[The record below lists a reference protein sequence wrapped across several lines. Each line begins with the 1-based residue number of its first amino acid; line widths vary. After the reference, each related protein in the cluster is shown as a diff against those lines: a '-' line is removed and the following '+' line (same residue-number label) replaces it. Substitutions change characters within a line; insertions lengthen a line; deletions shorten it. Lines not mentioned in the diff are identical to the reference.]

1 VANGEVGIKIKV
13 SAKDAVNN
21 LNKLKTLSTKLQT
34 SFKKVETAAARL
46 QNRAGASFQKF
57 GNKVRNVRRKVQVNL
72 EKMKRSFKGL
82 NNIGTLIGGAGLGL
96 FAKASVQTAANAQA
110 LQLRLKLLT
119 QEFGEYEQAQDLAS
133 RAARTFGMSN
143 IEALEGVTNIIG
155 RLRPLGL
162 SLKQIETTFF
172 GFNTAAKL
180 AGVSTVEAS
189 NAFRQL
195 AQALGSG
202 RLAGDEF
209 RSISEQV
216 PTILQPIAAEL
227 KVTVGALK
235 ELGAQGLITS
245 DVVIRALQKIQT
257 EGAGK
262 VAGIITQSDLQVF
275 KNFNNALE
283 NLRDTVGK
291 GLNVVVLPLTKNITN
306 LVNAFNDANPILQ
319 GTAIFIGAVAGAAAL
334 AVPVVAGLAVAI
346 KGIVGV
352 FTTGAGAALLGFFT
366 LANLPVIAAIAGLG
380 AAFTGLAIGIGKA
393 NEKRKAFQDKLDS
406 GSLKVLEEAKS
417 TELNTIAQLENSNA
431 RGMATK
437 GIQRQIKEARSRID
451 LINEEIDRL
460 DVLNKT
466 YKIGGIEYDAN
477 MVPINPPKT
486 GFEEPPK
493 GDEGKGTPL
502 LDALQKEQQFLVDA
516 LNKGTA
522 KARLEEKIRDLI
534 REQNG
539 LSEEQARKKLKLIE
553 ADKERVV
560 LQEKIQ
566 DILATGMTNAV
577 MGLIEG
583 TKTLGQALADIA
595 KQLASMFLQSAFSK
609 IFGGLSFGAGTSG
622 IGPVASGSQ
631 YANMLGGAVGL
642 YSRAGSFK
650 AFRQGGIVSS
660 PTMGIIGEGGESEYV
675 IPASKMDG
683 AMSRYSAGA
692 RGGSVIPG
700 GSGSSG
706 TVAGSSGNTVVEYT
720 GPTLNFNGDEYVP
733 KSAVP
738 QIIGAATKQ
747 GAMAGKAQVI
757 GSLRNS
763 RSQRASLGL

>member
-13 SAKDAVNN
+13 SARDAVNN
-21 LNKLKTLSTKLQT
+21 LNKLKTISTKLQT

-57 GNKVRNVRRKVQVNL
+57 GNKVRNVRRKVQVDL
-72 EKMKRSFKGL
+72 EKIKRGFKGM
-82 NNIGTLIGGAGLGL
+82 NNIGALLGGAGLGL
-96 FAKASVQTAANAQA
+96 FAKASIQTAANAQA
-110 LQLRLKLLT
+110 LELRLKLLT

-216 PTILQPIAAEL
+216 PTILQPIAGEL
-227 KVTVGALK
+227 GVTVGKLK

-262 VAGIITQSDLQVF
+262 VSGIITQSDLQIF
-275 KNFNNALE
+275 KNFSNALE
-283 NLRDTVGK
+283 DLRKTVGEA
-291 GLNVVVLPLTKNITN
+291 LNPVILPLTKNITN
-306 LVNAFNDANPILQ
+306 LINAFNDANPIFQKAAVLV
-319 GTAIFIGAVAGAAAL
+319 GAVATAAL
-334 AVPVVAGLAVAI
+334 LAAPVLGTFALVMKGLGLFFTSSAGV
-346 KGIVGV
+346 
-352 FTTGAGAALLGFFT
+352 ALLGFFSI
-366 LANLPVIAAIAGLG
+366 ANLPLIGLVAGLT
-380 AAFTGLAIGIGKA
+380 AAFTGLAVQIGKV
-393 NEKRKAFQDKLDS
+393 NEKRRAFQDKLDS
-406 GSLKVLEEAKS
+406 GNLKVLEEARS

-437 GIQRQIKEARSRID
+437 GIQRQIKEAEARIA
-451 LINEEIDRL
+451 LIDKEIDRL
-460 DVLNKT
+460 DVLNRT

-486 GFEEPPK
+486 GFEKPPK
-493 GDEGKGTPL
+493 DEKGKGTPL
-502 LDALQKEQQFLVDA
+502 LDALQREQQFLKDA
-516 LNKGTA
+516 LTMGTA
-522 KARLEEKIRDLI
+522 KAKLEERIRDLMK
-534 REQNG
+534 EQNG
-539 LSEEQARKKLKLIE
+539 LSEEQARKQVLL
-553 ADKERVV
+553 ADADQKRLA
-560 LQEKIQ
+560 LQEQIK
-566 DILATGMTNAV
+566 DVLAQGMTDAV

-583 TKTLGQALADIA
+583 TKTLGEALAGIA
-595 KQLASMFLQSAFSK
+595 KQLASMFFKQAFTS
-609 IFGGLSFGAGTSG
+609 IFSG
-622 IGPVASGSQ
+622 MFSEQGS
-631 YANMLGGAVGL
+631 
-642 YSRAGSFK
+642 YSRAGGFK
-650 AFRQGGIVSS
+650 AFQQGGVVNQ
-660 PTMGIIGEGGESEYV
+660 PTLGLMGEGGEPEYV
-675 IPASKMDG
+675 IPSSKMDG
-683 AMSRYSAGA
+683 AMARYSAGA
-692 RGGSVIPG
+692 RGGAVIPG
-700 GSGSSG
+700 GSHESG
-706 TVAGSSGNTVVEYT
+706 TVAGGSGNAIVEYT
-720 GPTLNFNGDEYVP
+720 GPVLNFNGDEYVP

-738 QIIGAATKQ
+738 EIINTAARR
-747 GAMAGKAQVI
+747 GGEAGQAKAFAT
-757 GSLRNS
+757 LKNS
-763 RSQRASLGL
+763 RSQRATLGL

>member
-1 VANGEVGIKIKV
+1 MANGEVGIKIKV
-13 SAKDAVNN
+13 SARDAVNN
-21 LNKLKTLSTKLQT
+21 LNKLKTISTKLQT

-57 GNKVRNVRRKVQVNL
+57 GNKVRNVRRKVQVDL
-72 EKMKRSFKGL
+72 EKIKRGFKGM
-82 NNIGTLIGGAGLGL
+82 NNIGALLGGAGLGL
-96 FAKASVQTAANAQA
+96 FAKASIQTAANAQA
-110 LQLRLKLLT
+110 LELRLKLLT

-227 KVTVGALK
+227 GVTVGKLK

-262 VAGIITQSDLQVF
+262 VSGIITQSDLQIF
-275 KNFNNALE
+275 KNFSNALE
-283 NLRDTVGK
+283 DLRKTVGEA
-291 GLNVVVLPLTKNITN
+291 LNPVILPLTKNITN
-306 LVNAFNDANPILQ
+306 LINAFNDANPIFQKAAVLV
-319 GTAIFIGAVAGAAAL
+319 GAVATAAL
-334 AVPVVAGLAVAI
+334 LAAPVLGTFALVMKGLGLFFTSSAGV
-346 KGIVGV
+346 
-352 FTTGAGAALLGFFT
+352 ALLGFFSI
-366 LANLPVIAAIAGLG
+366 ANLPLIGLVAGLT
-380 AAFTGLAIGIGKA
+380 AAFTGLAVQIGKV
-393 NEKRKAFQDKLDS
+393 NEKRRAFQDKLDS
-406 GSLKVLEEAKS
+406 GNLKVLEEARS

-437 GIQRQIKEARSRID
+437 GIQRQIKEAEARIA
-451 LINEEIDRL
+451 LIDKEIDRL
-460 DVLNKT
+460 DVLNRT

-486 GFEEPPK
+486 GFEKPPK
-493 GDEGKGTPL
+493 DEKGKDTPL
-502 LDALQKEQQFLVDA
+502 LDALQREQQFLKDA
-516 LNKGTA
+516 LTMGTA
-522 KARLEEKIRDLI
+522 KAKLEERIRDLMK
-534 REQNG
+534 EQNG
-539 LSEEQARKKLKLIE
+539 LSEEQARKQVLL
-553 ADKERVV
+553 ADADQKRLA
-560 LQEKIQ
+560 LQEQIK
-566 DILATGMTNAV
+566 DVLAQGMTDAV

-583 TKTLGQALADIA
+583 TKTLGEALAGIA
-595 KQLASMFLQSAFSK
+595 KQLASMFFKQAFTS
-609 IFGGLSFGAGTSG
+609 IFSG
-622 IGPVASGSQ
+622 MFSEQGS
-631 YANMLGGAVGL
+631 
-642 YSRAGSFK
+642 YSRAGGFK
-650 AFRQGGIVSS
+650 AFQQGGVVNQ
-660 PTMGIIGEGGESEYV
+660 PTLGLMGEGGEPEYV
-675 IPASKMDG
+675 IPSSKMDG
-683 AMSRYSAGA
+683 AMARYSAGA
-692 RGGSVIPG
+692 RGGAVIPG
-700 GSGSSG
+700 GSHESG
-706 TVAGSSGNTVVEYT
+706 TVAGSTGNTVVEYT

-738 QIIGAATKQ
+738 DIIGAASKQ
-747 GAMAGKAQVI
+747 GAMAGKAQVL

>member
-1 VANGEVGIKIKV
+1 MANGEVGIKIKV
-13 SAKDAVNN
+13 SARDAVNN
-21 LNKLKTLSTKLQT
+21 LNKLKTISTKLQT

-46 QNRAGASFQKF
+46 QNRAGVSFQKF
-57 GNKVRNVRRKVQVNL
+57 GNKVRNVRRKVQVDL
-72 EKMKRSFKGL
+72 EKIKRGFKGM
-82 NNIGTLIGGAGLGL
+82 NNIGTLLGGAGLGL
-96 FAKASVQTAANAQA
+96 FAKASIQTAANAQA
-110 LQLRLKLLT
+110 LELRLKLLT

-227 KVTVGALK
+227 GVTVGKLK

-262 VAGIITQSDLQVF
+262 ISGIITQSDLQVF
-275 KNFNNALE
+275 KNFSNALE
-283 NLRDTVGK
+283 DLRKTVGEA
-291 GLNVVVLPLTKNITN
+291 LNPVILPLTKNITN
-306 LVNAFNDANPILQ
+306 LLNVFNDANPIFQKAAVLV
-319 GTAIFIGAVAGAAAL
+319 GAVATAAL
-334 AVPVVAGLAVAI
+334 LAAPVLGTFALVMKGLGLFFTSSAGV
-346 KGIVGV
+346 
-352 FTTGAGAALLGFFT
+352 ALLGFFSI
-366 LANLPVIAAIAGLG
+366 ANLPLIGLVAGLT
-380 AAFTGLAIGIGKA
+380 AAFTGLAVQIGKV
-393 NEKRKAFQDKLDS
+393 NEKRRAFQDKLDS
-406 GSLKVLEEAKS
+406 GNLKILEEAKS

-437 GIQRQIKEARSRID
+437 GIQRQIKEAETRIA
-451 LINEEIDRL
+451 LIDKEIDRL
-460 DVLNKT
+460 DVLNRT

-493 GDEGKGTPL
+493 NEKGKGTPL
-502 LDALQKEQQFLVDA
+502 LDALQREQQFLKDA
-516 LNKGTA
+516 LTMGTA
-522 KARLEEKIRDLI
+522 KAKLEQRIRDLMK
-534 REQNG
+534 EQNG
-539 LSEEQARKKLKLIE
+539 LSEEQARKQVLL
-553 ADKERVV
+553 ADADQKRLA
-560 LQEKIQ
+560 LQEQIK
-566 DILATGMTNAV
+566 DVLAQGMTDAV

-583 TKTLGQALADIA
+583 TKTLGEALAGIA
-595 KQLASMFLQSAFSK
+595 KQLASMFFKQAFTS
-609 IFGGLSFGAGTSG
+609 IFSG
-622 IGPVASGSQ
+622 IFSEQGS
-631 YANMLGGAVGL
+631 
-642 YSRAGSFK
+642 YSRAGGFK
-650 AFRQGGIVSS
+650 AFQQGGVVNQ
-660 PTMGIIGEGGESEYV
+660 PTLGLMGEGGESEYV

-692 RGGSVIPG
+692 RGGAVIPG
-700 GSGSSG
+700 GSHESG
-706 TVAGSSGNTVVEYT
+706 TVAGSTGNTVVEYT

-738 QIIGAATKQ
+738 DIIGAATKQ
-747 GAMAGKAQVI
+747 GAIAGKSQVL

>member
-1 VANGEVGIKIKV
+1 MANGEVGIKIKV
-13 SAKDAVNN
+13 SARDAVNN
-21 LNKLKTLSTKLQT
+21 LNKLKTISTKLQT

-57 GNKVRNVRRKVQVNL
+57 GNKVRNVRRKVQVDL
-72 EKMKRSFKGL
+72 EKIKRGFKGM
-82 NNIGTLIGGAGLGL
+82 NNIGALLGGAGLGL
-96 FAKASVQTAANAQA
+96 FAKASIQTAANAQA
-110 LQLRLKLLT
+110 LELRLKLLT

-133 RAARTFGMSN
+133 KAARTFGMSN
-143 IEALEGVTNIIG
+143 IEALDGVTNIIG

-227 KVTVGALK
+227 GVTVGKLK

-245 DVVIRALQKIQT
+245 DVVIRALQKIQS

-262 VAGIITQSDLQVF
+262 VSGIITQSDLQIF
-275 KNFNNALE
+275 KNFSNALE
-283 NLRDTVGK
+283 DLRKTVGEA
-291 GLNVVVLPLTKNITN
+291 LNPVILPLTKNITN
-306 LVNAFNDANPILQ
+306 LINAFNDANPIFQKAAVLV
-319 GTAIFIGAVAGAAAL
+319 GAVATAAL
-334 AVPVVAGLAVAI
+334 LAAPVLGTFALVMKGLGLFFTSSAGV
-346 KGIVGV
+346 
-352 FTTGAGAALLGFFT
+352 ALLGFFS
-366 LANLPVIAAIAGLG
+366 LANLPLIGLVAGLT
-380 AAFTGLAIGIGKA
+380 AAFTGLAVQIGKV
-393 NEKRKAFQDKLDS
+393 NEKRRAFQDKLDS
-406 GSLKVLEEAKS
+406 GNLKVLEEAKS

-437 GIQRQIKEARSRID
+437 GIQRQIKEAQERIA
-451 LINEEIDRL
+451 LIDKEIERL
-460 DVLNKT
+460 GILNKT
-466 YKIGGIEYDAN
+466 YTIGGIEYDSN

-493 GDEGKGTPL
+493 SEKGKGTPL
-502 LDALQKEQQFLVDA
+502 LDALQREQQFLKDA
-516 LNKGTA
+516 LTMGTA
-522 KARLEEKIRDLI
+522 KAKLEERIRDLMK
-534 REQNG
+534 EQNG
-539 LSEEQARKKLKLIE
+539 LSEDQARKQVLL
-553 ADKERVV
+553 ADADQKRLA
-560 LQEKIQ
+560 LQEQIK
-566 DILATGMTNAV
+566 DVLAQGMTDAV

-583 TKTLGQALADIA
+583 TKTLGEALASIA
-595 KQLASMFLQSAFSK
+595 KQLAGMFLKQAFTS
-609 IFGGLSFGAGTSG
+609 IFSG
-622 IGPVASGSQ
+622 MFSEQGS
-631 YANMLGGAVGL
+631 
-642 YSRAGSFK
+642 YSRAGGFK
-650 AFRQGGIVSS
+650 AFQYGGVVNK
-660 PTMGIIGEGGESEYV
+660 PTLGLMGEGGEPEYV
-675 IPASKMDG
+675 IPSSKMDG
-683 AMSRYSAGA
+683 AMARYSAGA
-692 RGGSVIPG
+692 RGGAVIPG
-700 GSGSSG
+700 GSHESG
-706 TVAGSSGNTVVEYT
+706 TVAGSTGNTIVEYT

-747 GAMAGKAQVI
+747 GAIAGKAQVL
-757 GSLRNS
+757 GTLRNS

>member
-13 SAKDAVNN
+13 SARDAINN
-21 LNKLKTLSTKLQT
+21 LNKLKTISTKLQT

-57 GNKVRNVRRKVQVNL
+57 GNKVRNVRRKVQVDL
-72 EKMKRSFKGL
+72 EKIKRGFKGM
-82 NNIGTLIGGAGLGL
+82 NNIGALLGGAGLGL
-96 FAKASVQTAANAQA
+96 FAKASIQTAANAQA
-110 LQLRLKLLT
+110 LELRLKLLT

-227 KVTVGALK
+227 GVTVGKLK

-262 VAGIITQSDLQVF
+262 VSGIITQSDLQIF
-275 KNFNNALE
+275 KNFSNALE
-283 NLRDTVGK
+283 DLRKTVGEA
-291 GLNVVVLPLTKNITN
+291 LNPVILPLTKNITN
-306 LVNAFNDANPILQ
+306 LVNVFNDLNPIVQKAAVLV
-319 GTAIFIGAVAGAAAL
+319 GAVATAAL
-334 AVPVVAGLAVAI
+334 LAAPVLGTFALVMKGLGLFFTSSAGV
-346 KGIVGV
+346 
-352 FTTGAGAALLGFFT
+352 ALLGFFS
-366 LANLPVIAAIAGLG
+366 LANLPLIGLVAGLT
-380 AAFTGLAIGIGKA
+380 AAFTGLAVQIGKV
-393 NEKRKAFQDKLDS
+393 NEKRRAFQDKLDS
-406 GSLKVLEEAKS
+406 GNLKVLEEAKS
-417 TELNTIAQLENSNA
+417 IELNTIAQLENSNA

-437 GIQRQIKEARSRID
+437 GIQRQIKEAETRIA
-451 LINEEIDRL
+451 LIDKEIERL
-460 DVLNKT
+460 DVLNKKYT
-466 YKIGGIEYDAN
+466 IGGIEYDAN

-486 GFEEPPK
+486 GFEKPPK
-493 GDEGKGTPL
+493 NEKSKGTPL
-502 LDALQKEQQFLVDA
+502 FDALQREQQFLKDA
-516 LNKGTA
+516 LTMGTA
-522 KARLEEKIRDLI
+522 KAKLEERIRDLMK
-534 REQNG
+534 EQNG
-539 LSEEQARKKLKLIE
+539 LSEEQARKQVLL
-553 ADKERVV
+553 ADADQKRLA
-560 LQEKIQ
+560 LQEQIK
-566 DILATGMTNAV
+566 DVLAQGMTDAV

-583 TKTLGQALADIA
+583 TKTLGEALAGIA
-595 KQLASMFLQSAFSK
+595 KQLASMFFKQAFTS
-609 IFGGLSFGAGTSG
+609 IFSG
-622 IGPVASGSQ
+622 MFSEQGS
-631 YANMLGGAVGL
+631 
-642 YSRAGSFK
+642 YSRAGGFK
-650 AFRQGGIVSS
+650 AFQYGGVVNQ
-660 PTMGIIGEGGESEYV
+660 PTLGLMGEGGESEYV

-683 AMSRYSAGA
+683 AMARYSAGA
-692 RGGSVIPG
+692 RGGAVIPG
-700 GSGSSG
+700 GSHESG

-738 QIIGAATKQ
+738 EIIGAATKQ
-747 GAMAGKAQVI
+747 GAMAGKAQVL
-757 GSLRNS
+757 GTLRNS

>member
-1 VANGEVGIKIKV
+1 MANGEVGIKIKV
-13 SAKDAVNN
+13 SARDAVNN
-21 LNKLKTLSTKLQT
+21 LNKLKTISTKLQT

-57 GNKVRNVRRKVQVNL
+57 GNKVRNVRRKVQIDL
-72 EKMKRSFKGL
+72 EKIKRGFKGM
-82 NNIGTLIGGAGLGL
+82 NNIGALLGGAGLGL
-96 FAKASVQTAANAQA
+96 FAKASIQTAANAQA
-110 LQLRLKLLT
+110 LELRLKLLT

-227 KVTVGALK
+227 GVTVGKLK

-245 DVVIRALQKIQT
+245 DVVIRALQKIQS

-262 VAGIITQSDLQVF
+262 VSGIITQSDLQIF
-275 KNFNNALE
+275 KNFSNALE
-283 NLRDTVGK
+283 DLRKTVGEA
-291 GLNVVVLPLTKNITN
+291 LNPVILPLTKNITN
-306 LVNAFNDANPILQ
+306 LINAFNDANPIFQKAAVLV
-319 GTAIFIGAVAGAAAL
+319 GAVATAAL
-334 AVPVVAGLAVAI
+334 LAAPVLGTFALVMKGLGLFFTSSAGV
-346 KGIVGV
+346 
-352 FTTGAGAALLGFFT
+352 ALLGFFS
-366 LANLPVIAAIAGLG
+366 LANLPLIGLVAGLT
-380 AAFTGLAIGIGKA
+380 AAFTGLAVQIGKV
-393 NEKRKAFQDKLDS
+393 NEKRRAFQDKLDS
-406 GSLKVLEEAKS
+406 GNLKVLEEAKS

-437 GIQRQIKEARSRID
+437 GIQRQIKEAQERIA
-451 LINEEIDRL
+451 LIDKEIERL
-460 DVLNKT
+460 GILNKT
-466 YKIGGIEYDAN
+466 YTIGGIEYDSN

-493 GDEGKGTPL
+493 SEKGKGTPL
-502 LDALQKEQQFLVDA
+502 LDALQREQQFLKDA
-516 LNKGTA
+516 LTMGTA
-522 KARLEEKIRDLI
+522 KAKLEERIRDLMK
-534 REQNG
+534 EQNG
-539 LSEEQARKKLKLIE
+539 LSEDQARKQVLL
-553 ADKERVV
+553 ADADQKRLA
-560 LQEKIQ
+560 LQEQIK
-566 DILATGMTNAV
+566 DVLAQGMTDAV

-583 TKTLGQALADIA
+583 TKTLGEALASIA
-595 KQLASMFLQSAFSK
+595 KQLAGMFLKQAFTS
-609 IFGGLSFGAGTSG
+609 IFSG
-622 IGPVASGSQ
+622 MFSEQGS
-631 YANMLGGAVGL
+631 
-642 YSRAGSFK
+642 YSRAGGFK
-650 AFRQGGIVSS
+650 AFQYGGVVNK
-660 PTMGIIGEGGESEYV
+660 PTLGLMGEGGEPEYV
-675 IPASKMDG
+675 IPSSKMDG
-683 AMSRYSAGA
+683 AMARYSAGA
-692 RGGSVIPG
+692 RGGAVIPG
-700 GSGSSG
+700 GSHESG
-706 TVAGSSGNTVVEYT
+706 TVAGSTGNTIVEYT

-747 GAMAGKAQVI
+747 GAIAGKAQVL
-757 GSLRNS
+757 GTLRNS

>member
-13 SAKDAVNN
+13 SARDAVNN
-21 LNKLKTLSTKLQT
+21 LNKLKTISTKLQT

-57 GNKVRNVRRKVQVNL
+57 GNKVRNVRRKVQVDL
-72 EKMKRSFKGL
+72 EKIKRGFKGM
-82 NNIGTLIGGAGLGL
+82 NNIGALLGGAGLGL
-96 FAKASVQTAANAQA
+96 FAKASIQTAANAQA
-110 LQLRLKLLT
+110 LELRLKLLT

-227 KVTVGALK
+227 GVTVGKLK

-262 VAGIITQSDLQVF
+262 VSGIITQSDLQIF
-275 KNFNNALE
+275 KNFSNALE
-283 NLRDTVGK
+283 DLRKTVGEA
-291 GLNVVVLPLTKNITN
+291 LNPVILPLTKNITN
-306 LVNAFNDANPILQ
+306 LINAFNDANPIFQKAAVLV
-319 GTAIFIGAVAGAAAL
+319 GAVATAAL
-334 AVPVVAGLAVAI
+334 LAAPVLGTFALVMKGLGLFFTSSAGV
-346 KGIVGV
+346 
-352 FTTGAGAALLGFFT
+352 ALLGFFSI
-366 LANLPVIAAIAGLG
+366 ANLPLIGLVAGLT
-380 AAFTGLAIGIGKA
+380 AAFTGLAVQIGKV
-393 NEKRKAFQDKLDS
+393 NEKRRAFQDKLDS
-406 GSLKVLEEAKS
+406 GNLKVLEEARS

-437 GIQRQIKEARSRID
+437 GIQRQIKEAEARIA
-451 LINEEIDRL
+451 LIDKEIDRL
-460 DVLNKT
+460 DVLNRT

-486 GFEEPPK
+486 GFEKPPK
-493 GDEGKGTPL
+493 DEKGKDTPL
-502 LDALQKEQQFLVDA
+502 LDALQREQQFLKDA
-516 LNKGTA
+516 LTMGTA
-522 KARLEEKIRDLI
+522 KAKLEERIRDLMK
-534 REQNG
+534 EQNG
-539 LSEEQARKKLKLIE
+539 LSEEQARKQVLL
-553 ADKERVV
+553 ADADQKRLA
-560 LQEKIQ
+560 LQEQIK
-566 DILATGMTNAV
+566 DVLAQGMTDAV

-583 TKTLGQALADIA
+583 TKTLGEALAGIA
-595 KQLASMFLQSAFSK
+595 KQLASMFFKQAFTS
-609 IFGGLSFGAGTSG
+609 IFSG
-622 IGPVASGSQ
+622 MFSEQGS
-631 YANMLGGAVGL
+631 
-642 YSRAGSFK
+642 YSRAGGFK
-650 AFRQGGIVSS
+650 AFQQGGVVNQ
-660 PTMGIIGEGGESEYV
+660 PTLGLMGEGGEPEYV
-675 IPASKMDG
+675 IPSSKMDG
-683 AMSRYSAGA
+683 AMARYSAGA
-692 RGGSVIPG
+692 RGGAVIPG
-700 GSGSSG
+700 GSHESG
-706 TVAGSSGNTVVEYT
+706 TVAGSTGNTVVEYT

-738 QIIGAATKQ
+738 DIIGAASKQ
-747 GAMAGKAQVI
+747 GAMAGKAQVL

>member
-21 LNKLKTLSTKLQT
+21 LNKLKTISTKLQT

-57 GNKVRNVRRKVQVNL
+57 GNKVRNVRRKVQVDL
-72 EKMKRSFKGL
+72 EKIKRGFKGM
-82 NNIGTLIGGAGLGL
+82 NNIGALLGGAGLGL
-96 FAKASVQTAANAQA
+96 FAKASIQTAANAQA
-110 LQLRLKLLT
+110 LELRLKLLT

-227 KVTVGALK
+227 GVTVGKLK

-262 VAGIITQSDLQVF
+262 VSGIITQSDLQIF
-275 KNFNNALE
+275 KNFSNALE
-283 NLRDTVGK
+283 DLRKTVGEA
-291 GLNVVVLPLTKNITN
+291 LNPVILPLTKNITN
-306 LVNAFNDANPILQ
+306 LVNVFNDLNPIVQKAAVLV
-319 GTAIFIGAVAGAAAL
+319 GAVATAAL
-334 AVPVVAGLAVAI
+334 LAAPVLGTFALVMKGLGLFFTSSAGV
-346 KGIVGV
+346 
-352 FTTGAGAALLGFFT
+352 ALLGFFS
-366 LANLPVIAAIAGLG
+366 LANLPLIGLVAGLT
-380 AAFTGLAIGIGKA
+380 AAFTGLAVQIGKV
-393 NEKRKAFQDKLDS
+393 NEKRRAFQDKLDS
-406 GSLKVLEEAKS
+406 GNLKVLEEAKS
-417 TELNTIAQLENSNA
+417 IELNTIAQLENSNA

-437 GIQRQIKEARSRID
+437 GIQRQIKEAETRIA
-451 LINEEIDRL
+451 LIDKEIERL
-460 DVLNKT
+460 DVLNKKYT
-466 YKIGGIEYDAN
+466 IGGIEYDAN

-486 GFEEPPK
+486 GFEKPPK
-493 GDEGKGTPL
+493 NEKSKGTPL
-502 LDALQKEQQFLVDA
+502 FDALQREQQFLKDA
-516 LNKGTA
+516 LTMGTA
-522 KARLEEKIRDLI
+522 KAKLEERIRDLMK
-534 REQNG
+534 EQNG
-539 LSEEQARKKLKLIE
+539 LSEEQARKQVLL
-553 ADKERVV
+553 ADADQKRLA
-560 LQEKIQ
+560 LQEQIK
-566 DILATGMTNAV
+566 DVLAQGMTDAV

-583 TKTLGQALADIA
+583 TKTLGEALAGIA
-595 KQLASMFLQSAFSK
+595 KQLASMFFKQAFTS
-609 IFGGLSFGAGTSG
+609 IFSG
-622 IGPVASGSQ
+622 MFSEQGS
-631 YANMLGGAVGL
+631 
-642 YSRAGSFK
+642 YSRAGGFK
-650 AFRQGGIVSS
+650 AFQYGGVVNQ
-660 PTMGIIGEGGESEYV
+660 PTLGLMGEGGESEYV

-683 AMSRYSAGA
+683 AMARYSAGA
-692 RGGSVIPG
+692 RGGAVIPG
-700 GSGSSG
+700 GSHESG

-738 QIIGAATKQ
+738 EIIGAATKQ
-747 GAMAGKAQVI
+747 GAMAGKAQVL
-757 GSLRNS
+757 GTLRNS

>member
-1 VANGEVGIKIKV
+1 MANGEVGIKIKV

-21 LNKLKTLSTKLQT
+21 LNKLKTISTKLQT

-46 QNRAGASFQKF
+46 QNRAGVSFQKF
-57 GNKVRNVRRKVQVNL
+57 GNKVRNVRRKVQVDL
-72 EKMKRSFKGL
+72 EKIKRGFKGM
-82 NNIGTLIGGAGLGL
+82 NNIGTLLGGAGLGL
-96 FAKASVQTAANAQA
+96 FAKASIQTAANAQA
-110 LQLRLKLLT
+110 LELRLKLLT

-227 KVTVGALK
+227 GVTVGKLK

-262 VAGIITQSDLQVF
+262 ISGIITQSDLQVF
-275 KNFNNALE
+275 KNFSNALE
-283 NLRDTVGK
+283 DLRKTVGEA
-291 GLNVVVLPLTKNITN
+291 LNPVILPLTKNITN
-306 LVNAFNDANPILQ
+306 LLNVFNDANPIFQKAAVLV
-319 GTAIFIGAVAGAAAL
+319 GAVATAAL
-334 AVPVVAGLAVAI
+334 LAAPVLGTFALVMKGLGLFFTSSAGV
-346 KGIVGV
+346 
-352 FTTGAGAALLGFFT
+352 ALLGFFSI
-366 LANLPVIAAIAGLG
+366 ANLPLIGLVAGLT
-380 AAFTGLAIGIGKA
+380 AAFTGLAVQIGKV
-393 NEKRKAFQDKLDS
+393 NEKRRAFQDKLDS
-406 GSLKVLEEAKS
+406 GNLKILEEAKS

-437 GIQRQIKEARSRID
+437 GIQRQIKEAETRIA
-451 LINEEIDRL
+451 LIDKEIDRL
-460 DVLNKT
+460 DVLNRT

-493 GDEGKGTPL
+493 NEKGKGTPL
-502 LDALQKEQQFLVDA
+502 LDALQREQQFLKDA
-516 LNKGTA
+516 LTMGTA
-522 KARLEEKIRDLI
+522 KAKLEQRIRDLMK
-534 REQNG
+534 EQNG
-539 LSEEQARKKLKLIE
+539 LSEEQARKQVLL
-553 ADKERVV
+553 ADADQKRLA
-560 LQEKIQ
+560 LQEQIK
-566 DILATGMTNAV
+566 DVLAQGMTDAV

-583 TKTLGQALADIA
+583 TKTLGEALAGIA
-595 KQLASMFLQSAFSK
+595 KQLASMFFKQAFTS
-609 IFGGLSFGAGTSG
+609 IFSG
-622 IGPVASGSQ
+622 IFSEQGS
-631 YANMLGGAVGL
+631 
-642 YSRAGSFK
+642 YSRAGGFK
-650 AFRQGGIVSS
+650 AFQQGGVVNQ
-660 PTMGIIGEGGESEYV
+660 PTLGLMGEGGESEYV
-675 IPASKMDG
+675 IPASKMEG
-683 AMSRYSAGA
+683 AMARYSGGA
-692 RGGSVIPG
+692 RGGAVIPG
-700 GSGSSG
+700 GSHESG
-706 TVAGSSGNTVVEYT
+706 TVAGSTGNTVVEYT

-738 QIIGAATKQ
+738 DIIGAATKQ
-747 GAMAGKAQVI
+747 GAIAGKSQVL

>member
-1 VANGEVGIKIKV
+1 MANGEVGIKIKV
-13 SAKDAVNN
+13 SARDAVNN
-21 LNKLKTLSTKLQT
+21 LNKLKTISTKLQT

-57 GNKVRNVRRKVQVNL
+57 GNKVRNVRRKVQVDL
-72 EKMKRSFKGL
+72 EKIKRGFKGM
-82 NNIGTLIGGAGLGL
+82 NNIGALLGGAGLGL
-96 FAKASVQTAANAQA
+96 FARASVQTAANAQA
-110 LQLRLKLLT
+110 LELRLKLLT

-227 KVTVGALK
+227 GVTVGKLK
-235 ELGAQGLITS
+235 ELGAQSLITS
-245 DVVIRALQKIQT
+245 DVVIRALQKIQS
-257 EGAGK
+257 EGGGK
-262 VAGIITQSDLQVF
+262 IAGIITQSDLQVF
-275 KNFNNALE
+275 KNFSNALE
-283 NLRDTVGK
+283 DLRKTVGEA
-291 GLNVVVLPLTKNITN
+291 LNPVILPLTKNITN
-306 LVNAFNDANPILQ
+306 LINAFNDANPIFQKAAVLV
-319 GTAIFIGAVAGAAAL
+319 GAVATAAL
-334 AVPVVAGLAVAI
+334 LAAPVLGTFALVMKGLGLFFTSSAGV
-346 KGIVGV
+346 
-352 FTTGAGAALLGFFT
+352 ALLGFFS
-366 LANLPVIAAIAGLG
+366 LANLPLIGLVAGLT
-380 AAFTGLAIGIGKA
+380 AAFTGLAVQIGKV
-393 NEKRKAFQDKLDS
+393 NEKRRAFQDKLDS
-406 GSLKVLEEAKS
+406 GNLKILEEAKS

-437 GIQRQIKEARSRID
+437 GIQRQIKEAEARIA
-451 LINEEIDRL
+451 LIDKEIDRL
-460 DVLNKT
+460 DVLNRT

-493 GDEGKGTPL
+493 NEKDKSTPL
-502 LDALQKEQQFLVDA
+502 LDALQREQQFLKDA
-516 LNKGTA
+516 LTMGTA
-522 KARLEEKIRDLI
+522 KAKLEERIRDLMK
-534 REQNG
+534 EQNG
-539 LSEEQARKKLKLIE
+539 LSEDQARKQVLL
-553 ADKERVV
+553 ADADQKRLA
-560 LQEKIQ
+560 LQEQIK
-566 DILATGMTNAV
+566 DVLAQGMTDAV

-583 TKTLGQALADIA
+583 TKTLGEALASIA
-595 KQLASMFLQSAFSK
+595 KQLAGMFLKQAFTS
-609 IFGGLSFGAGTSG
+609 IFSG
-622 IGPVASGSQ
+622 MFSEQGS
-631 YANMLGGAVGL
+631 
-642 YSRAGSFK
+642 YSRAGGFK
-650 AFRQGGIVSS
+650 AFQYGGVVNK
-660 PTMGIIGEGGESEYV
+660 PTLGLMGEGGEPEYV
-675 IPASKMDG
+675 IPSSKMDG
-683 AMSRYSAGA
+683 AMARYSAGA
-692 RGGSVIPG
+692 RGGAVIPG
-700 GSGSSG
+700 GSHESG
-706 TVAGSSGNTVVEYT
+706 TVAGSTGNTIVEYT

-747 GAMAGKAQVI
+747 GAIAGKAQVL
-757 GSLRNS
+757 GTLRNS